1 MRHNRVIKPV
11 GRVDAKIP
19 RLVEHECVV
28 WSEEEISGRMLVRIE
43 DTGIPI
49 TAKPSDAFGD
59 RGQRYFFVGIHRC
72 AQPREMDGDRSDL
85 LRMGRDSTD
94 GGRPRASNV
103 LKEGR

>member
-1 MRHNRVIKPV
+1 
-11 GRVDAKIP
+11 
-19 RLVEHECVV
+19 
-28 WSEEEISGRMLVRIE
+28 MLVRIE

-103 LKEGR
+103 LKEGRKFGAVHAQPSRKSKIGQCLDGTPV